1 MISAPSRTPAQIAGL
16 PRLETVDAKA
26 LADAAGVSVTTVWR
40 RCKLWESKPSDPLAL
55 PYVRALGRPYRIRKV
70 DALRFL
76 QEATA

>member
-1 MISAPSRTPAQIAGL
+1 MTREQIRTPAQVAGL

-26 LADAAGVSVTTVWR
+26 LADAAGVSVETVWR
-40 RCKLWESKPSDPLAL
+40 RCKLWEKKPRDRRAL
-55 PYVRALGRPYRIRKV
+55 PYVRALGRPYRIKKA

>member
-1 MISAPSRTPAQIAGL
+1 MTQAPIRTPAQIAGL

-26 LADAAGVSVTTVWR
+26 LADAAGVSAKTVWR
-40 RCKLWESKPSDPLAL
+40 RCKLWESKPRDPRAL

>member
-1 MISAPSRTPAQIAGL
+1 MIQAPIRTPAQIAGL

-26 LADAAGVSVTTVWR
+26 LADAAGVAVETVWR
-40 RCKLWESKPSDPLAL
+40 RCKLWERRPRDPRAL
-55 PYVRALGRPYRIRKV
+55 PYVRALGRPYRIRKA